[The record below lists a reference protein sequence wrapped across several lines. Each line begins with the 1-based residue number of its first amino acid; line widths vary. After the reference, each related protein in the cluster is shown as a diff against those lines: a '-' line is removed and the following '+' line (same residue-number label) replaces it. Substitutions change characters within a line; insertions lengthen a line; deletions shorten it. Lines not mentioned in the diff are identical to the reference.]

1 MSIRQNPQ
9 ARAGLRRKMRGSF
22 LSLNVSYLDIQEIA
36 GEIFLIFTAEN
47 LSYNPLAL
55 RSHNKKVGK

>member
-36 GEIFLIFTAEN
+36 GEIDPCVSQLG
-47 LSYNPLAL
+47 LP
-55 RSHNKKVGK
+55 